1 MDSLQPHDAVLLNEA
16 VEALVQGKQLPDSSD
31 KGSFESAQKIDGI
44 FIDCT
49 FGRGGHSRHLLS
61 ELGPNSQLL
70 AFDKDPQAIA
80 VATELAEEDS
90 RFEIVH
96 DSFSLLEE
104 EVEKRGW
111 IGKIDGVLMDLGVS
125 SPQLDQAERGF
136 SFMQDGPLDM
146 RMNSTKG
153 ITAQD
158 WIAKTKE
165 EDMVFAFKAYGEE
178 RYAKRIARIICQK
191 RDKESI
197 DTTKKLANIIS
208 EAHPRWEKHKHPATR
223 CFQAIRIAVNS
234 ELDDLKAVLDQS
246 LASLTIGGRIVAI
259 SFHSLEDRIVKQF
272 IRDQEK
278 GQDFP
283 PGLPITEDMIN
294 RRMKKVGKFVKAGEE
309 ELARNIRARSAV
321 MRVAEKLA

>member
-1 MDSLQPHDAVLLNEA
+1 MKPQQPHDAVLLNEA
-16 VEALVQGKQLPDSSD
+16 VEALVQGKQLSDNRETDSSD
-31 KGSFESAQKIDGI
+31 NAQKIDGI

-49 FGRGGHSRHLLS
+49 FGRGGHSRELLS
-61 ELGPNSQLL
+61 KLGDNSQLL
-70 AFDKDPQAIA
+70 AFDKDPQAIE
-80 VATELAEEDS
+80 VAEQLASEDP

-96 DSFSLLEE
+96 DSFSLLAEE
-104 EVEKRGW
+104 IAKRDW
-111 IGKIDGVLMDLGVS
+111 VGKIDGVLMDLGVS
-125 SPQLDQAERGF
+125 SPQLDQADRGF

-153 ITAQD
+153 QTAQQ
-158 WIAKTKE
+158 WIENTKE
-165 EDMVFAFKAYGEE
+165 EDMVFVFKAYGEE
-178 RYAKRIARIICQK
+178 RYAKRIARAICEK
-191 RDKESI
+191 RENETI

-246 LASLTIGGRIVAI
+246 LEVLKVGGRLVAI

-283 PGLPITEDMIN
+283 AGLPITEEMIN
-294 RRMKKVGKFVKAGEE
+294 RRMKKVGKFIKAGEE
-309 ELARNIRARSAV
+309 ELARNNRARSAV

>member
-1 MDSLQPHDAVLLNEA
+1 MDSQQPHDAVLLNEA
-16 VEALVQGKQLPDSSD
+16 VEALVEGKKLQDSS
-31 KGSFESAQKIDGI
+31 ESAEKIDGI

-61 ELGPNSQLL
+61 KLGENSQLL

-80 VATELAEEDS
+80 VANDLIEKDK
-90 RFEIVH
+90 RFDVVH
-96 DSFSLLEE
+96 DSFSLLEQ
-104 EVEKRGW
+104 EVNKRNW
-111 IGKIDGVLMDLGVS
+111 HGKVDGVLMDLGVS

-153 ITAQD
+153 QTAQE
-158 WIAKTKE
+158 WIAETKE

-178 RYAKRIARIICQK
+178 RYAKRIARVICEK
-191 RDKESI
+191 RETEII
-197 DTTKKLANIIS
+197 DTTKKLADMIS

-234 ELDDLKAVLDQS
+234 ELDDLKAVLEQS
-246 LASLTIGGRIVAI
+246 LEALKIGGRLVAI

-278 GQDFP
+278 GKDFP
-283 PGLPITEDMIN
+283 AGLPITEDMIE
-294 RRMKKVGKFVKAGEE
+294 RRMKKVGKFVKAGKE
-309 ELARNIRARSAV
+309 ELERNNRARSAV
-321 MRVAEKLA
+321 MRVAEKIG